1 MNKTLLFRL
10 SLTGTAAVL
19 LLVALAYWW
28 QGNFVHEVAGTL
40 MFALLV
46 GHNLI
51 NRRWYGT
58 LARPKPPLRTIV
70 TIASNLSLLG
80 TMLLLLV
87 TSVLAS
93 QSLFAFLPLPSFSLR
108 ELHVLAAFWVL
119 VIFAVHLGLHWSI
132 VMGAVRNALGL
143 KGPGIART
151 WVLRALAA
159 AIAAYG
165 VHSSFVMMMGSK
177 LLNRPTLDM
186 WDFSQATVQFF
197 AHYGSIVG
205 LYAALAHYASVAIG
219 LLQKRRRT
227 RRDINISAERNAQ

>member
-1 MNKTLLFRL
+1 MNRKLLFRL

-28 QGNFVHEVAGTL
+28 QGNLVHEVAGTL

-58 LARPKPPLRTIV
+58 LARPRPPLRSIV
-70 TIASNLSLLG
+70 TIASNLSLLAI
-80 TMLLLLV
+80 MLLLLV

-93 QSLFAFLPLPSFSLR
+93 QSLFAFLPLPSFSVR
-108 ELHVLAAFWVL
+108 ELHVLAAYWVL
-119 VIFAVHLGLHWSI
+119 VVFAVHLGLHWSI
-132 VMGAVRNALGL
+132 VMGAARGVFGF
-143 KGPGIART
+143 KGRSVMRT
-151 WVLRALAA
+151 WTLRAVTV

-165 VHSSFVMMMGSK
+165 VHSSFVMAMGSK

-205 LYAALAHYASVAIG
+205 LYAALAHYASIA
-219 LLQKRRRT
+219 LNQFKQRERSRFQNLEERT
-227 RRDINISAERNAQ
+227 LS

>member
-1 MNKTLLFRL
+1 MNRKLLLRL

-19 LLVALAYWW
+19 LLLALAYWW
-28 QGNFVHEVAGTL
+28 QGNLVHEIAGTL

-58 LARPKPPLRTIV
+58 LARPRPPLRTIV
-70 TIASNLSLLG
+70 TIVSNLSLLA
-80 TMLLLLV
+80 TMLFLLV

-93 QSLFAFLPLPSFSLR
+93 QSLFAFLPLPSFSVR

-119 VIFAVHLGLHWSI
+119 VIFAVHLGLHWPI
-132 VMGAVRNALGL
+132 VMGAVRGVLGI
-143 KGPGIART
+143 KGTSAART
-151 WVLRALAA
+151 WTLRAVTA

-186 WDFSQATVQFF
+186 WDFSQAAQQFF

-205 LYAALAHYASVAIG
+205 LYAALAHYTAITIN
-219 LLQKRRRT
+219 QHREPQRT
-227 RRDINISAERNAQ
+227 RRDANKIR